1 MMIIRPTATLAKRM
15 KVKLQSNE
23 SESTTSLGD
32 WYAID
37 IVLDRKQF
45 IMCVSSKPRLAVI
58 LDAAPYA
65 KFPDRLSDA
74 VTELLKAIGVTDSNI
89 QNERIHMDQFVL
101 AKTINKSIL
110 GTLNDYRHQLEAVVH
125 YDRLDLNDTLKLS
138 LYLSKTI
145 SLALPE
151 GYPRDAA
158 LKLFGQEPP
167 RPERSSSVL
176 PITKPPEQQRPKLYV
191 VK

>member
-1 MMIIRPTATLAKRM
+1 MMILRPTASLAKRM
-15 KVKLQSNE
+15 KIKLQPNSD
-23 SESTTSLGD
+23 SSTTCLGD

-58 LDAAPYA
+58 LEAAPYA
-65 KFPDRLSDA
+65 TFPDRLSDA
-74 VTELLKAIGVTDSNI
+74 VIELLKAIGVTEANI
-89 QNERIHMDQFVL
+89 KTERSHMDQLVL

-110 GTLNDYRHQLEAVVH
+110 GTLNDYRHQLEAVAH
-125 YDRLDLNDTLKLS
+125 YDRLDINDTLKMS

-158 LKLFGQEPP
+158 LKLFGQVPP
-167 RPERSSSVL
+167 SSRITSIL
-176 PITKPPEQQRPKLYV
+176 PVENQAEQQRPKLYL

>member
-1 MMIIRPTATLAKRM
+1 M

-23 SESTTSLGD
+23 SESTTCLGD
-32 WYAID
+32 WYAMD
-37 IVLDRKQF
+37 IALDRKQF

-58 LDAAPYA
+58 LEAAPYA
-65 KFPDRLSDA
+65 TFPDRLSDA
-74 VTELLKAIGVTDSNI
+74 VTELLKAIGVTDANI
-89 QNERIHMDQFVL
+89 QSERTQMDEVAL

-110 GTLNDYRHQLEAVVH
+110 GTLNDYRHQLEAVVR

-167 RPERSSSVL
+167 KPERRLNVL
-176 PITKPPEQQRPKLYV
+176 PIEKPTEQQRPKLYL

>member
-1 MMIIRPTATLAKRM
+1 MMIIRPTASLAKRM

-23 SESTTSLGD
+23 AESTSCLGD

-58 LDAAPYA
+58 LEAAPYA
-65 KFPDRLSDA
+65 TFPDRLSDA
-74 VTELLKAIGVTDSNI
+74 VTELLKAIGVTDANI
-89 QNERIHMDQFVL
+89 QNERIQMDQFVL

-110 GTLNDYRHQLEAVVH
+110 GTLNDYRHQLEAVVR
-125 YDRLDLNDTLKLS
+125 YDRLNLNDTLKMS

-151 GYPRDAA
+151 GYPRDAV

-167 RPERSSSVL
+167 RPERRDSVL
-176 PITKPPEQQRPKLYV
+176 PIEKLTEQQRPKLYL

>member
-1 MMIIRPTATLAKRM
+1 MMIIRPTASLAKRM
-15 KVKLQSNE
+15 KVKPPSNE
-23 SESTTSLGD
+23 AESTTCLGD
-32 WYAID
+32 WYTID

-58 LDAAPYA
+58 LEAAPYA
-65 KFPDRLSDA
+65 TFPDRLSDA
-74 VTELLKAIGVTDSNI
+74 VTELLKAIGVTDANI
-89 QNERIHMDQFVL
+89 QNERSQMDQFVL

-110 GTLNDYRHQLEAVVH
+110 GTLNDYRQQLEAVVH

-167 RPERSSSVL
+167 RPGSRRVTCL
-176 PITKPPEQQRPKLYV
+176 
-191 VK
+191 